1 MGDKDT
7 TELLVL
13 ADATSIAPQINH
25 DRCEHFKTTAT
36 RILPPDFSQGSY
48 TAQILTLL
56 SILFKDKYTIT
67 QALSASFNRST
78 YVLKAKEKAS
88 GRDRVIK
95 ALVTQSFYSPRDVE
109 LKKQRFRAEADITDG
124 LSNFL
129 HGQGVV
135 KVTDSGTKY
144 PTRHPVFQR
153 AVRKGRFPVAIPYFV
168 TEYVGGG
175 DLEKLTL
182 PDVSLKEKVTVARK
196 IAEPLAFIHAN
207 YRLVHRDL
215 KPSNV
220 MLTKGNEPK
229 IIDFGTYE
237 VIGKREMDAESGT
250 IPYFSPTQAAGAI
263 AMREGKPMPE
273 HTPRTDIYT
282 LALVLGD
289 LQFWG
294 HPENPVQAMH
304 CKYAKEE
311 EYFAHIAS
319 DPTINFPGSGNEDF
333 DDILH
338 RGVSNQSDRF
348 ASMDAFA
355 SALGELER
363 KL

>member
-1 MGDKDT
+1 MGDKES
-7 TELLVL
+7 TELLILV
-13 ADATSIAPQINH
+13 DDTTIVPQINQ
-25 DRCEHFKTTAT
+25 DRYGHLKTTAT
-36 RILPPDFSQGSY
+36 HILPGDFSRESY
-48 TAQILTLL
+48 TVQILTLL

-67 QALSASFNRST
+67 QTLSASFDRST
-78 YVLKAKEKAS
+78 YVLRAKEKAS
-88 GRDRVIK
+88 GCDCVIK
-95 ALVTQSFYSPRDVE
+95 ALVTQSFYSPRDIEV
-109 LKKQRFRAEADITDG
+109 KKQRFRAEADITDG

-144 PTRHPVFQR
+144 PTRYPVFQR

-182 PDVSLKEKVTVARK
+182 PGVSLKERVTVARK
-196 IAEPLAFIHAN
+196 IAEPLAFIHDN
-207 YRLVHRDL
+207 YWLVHRDL

-220 MLTKGNEPK
+220 VLTKENEPK

-263 AMREGKPMPE
+263 AMKSGKPMPE

-289 LQFWG
+289 LQFWD
-294 HPENPVQAMH
+294 HPGNPVQAIN

-311 EYFAHIAS
+311 EYFEHIAS
-319 DPTINFPGSGNEDF
+319 DPDINFPGSGNEDF

-338 RGVSNQSDRF
+338 RGVSNKSDKFKLMGEF
-348 ASMDAFA
+348 AK
-355 SALGELER
+355 ALGELER